1 RADCRVRLRPLWQR
15 RAAPPPTSAHSA
27 HARRGRGVQAE
38 ARRHPLLGKNLIADD
53 FRGAA
58 ITVFFKNLTD
68 AQYLD
73 LGVDRRIMETL
84 AAEAGP
90 EALVYTGA
98 AHVKQA
104 AVDLMRRDIAR
115 FTPIALALMMRVL
128 WLSFGT
134 LRGVFLP
141 VLAVAMALV

>member
-1 RADCRVRLRPLWQR
+1 MDAF
-15 RAAPPPTSAHSA
+15 
-27 HARRGRGVQAE
+27 ARWLT
-38 ARRHPLLGKNLIADD
+38 RHPLAVVVANLAVTAVLGLYALHIRIENWLESMLPASDPKVGYCNPTRPP

-58 ITVFFKNLTD
+58 ITAFFKSLTD

-73 LGVDRRIMETL
+73 LGVDRRIMEIL

-115 FTPIALALMMRVL
+115 FTPIALALMLLVL

-134 LRGVFLP
+134 LR
-141 VLAVAMALV
+141 